1 MTVAVPEDSISVDE
15 FWRWNRH
22 GGGTDMD
29 HTPRFADEE
38 SREMELIIQ
47 SYTKKW
53 VNMIRTQIF
62 FIFTPMF

>member
-1 MTVAVPEDSISVDE
+1 MA
-15 FWRWNRH
+15 
-22 GGGTDMD
+22 

-62 FIFTPMF
+62 LFLLQCSNLYTKVPLWDNNSQW